1 MDVLPIAATSIGIIV
16 GLGGT
21 AGFFAKSK
29 GDSIIAYQ
37 STELQL
43 RNDKIKDLEGQI
55 ATLQTEQAASK
66 ASAERLKIEA
76 DRLATLAQGNPQLE
90 ALTKAITAQSKSQA
104 KALKALTGA
113 VNGLLKGK
121 DR

>member
-37 STELQL
+37 STELGL
-43 RNDKIKDLEGQI
+43 RDETIKRLEGEK
-55 ATLQTEQAASK
+55 AALLTEQAASK

-76 DRLATLAQGNPQLE
+76 DRLAGLAQGNPQLE
-90 ALTKAITAQSKSQA
+90 ALTKAITSQSKTQA
-104 KALKALTGA
+104 KALKALTNA
-113 VNGLLKGK
+113 VNGMLESKEK
-121 DR
+121 